1 MTAGASSSISGTK
14 YRKESHLV
22 VDTILRFC
30 MHAAKLVRPS
40 VWRHRRCFGEIYFA
54 RSASAQPS
62 IFQSI
67 GATMAA
73 DDEAAPS
80 SAAAPLDGGKDS
92 AKSKNPDNKSADAA
106 ASSKDTNTNTSNATA
121 DAGATTGGEGDAAGA
136 LATDAGGDSSTS
148 KPPKTPRGKAGKKK
162 NPRKTARGKANKA
175 QHPDYA
181 ALLPQT
187 QLDTTVRAWIDDDMP
202 SFDVGGLV
210 VGSKPA
216 TAQLWMKSSG
226 IFAGKPFFEAV
237 FRAVGCTVTWTK
249 LAAYEGRMI
258 SADGD
263 KKKTLMATVTG
274 PCNQILRGERT
285 ALCALSRC
293 SGVATESRAAV
304 DLAKSHGWDGLV
316 AGTRKTTPG
325 FRIVEKYGLLV
336 GGAATH
342 RLDLSQMVML
352 KDNHVWSA
360 GSIEGAVKLAR
371 KAAGFSQ
378 KIEVECRNLDEAIEA
393 AGAGADVSIYF

>member
-1 MTAGASSSISGTK
+1 
-14 YRKESHLV
+14 
-22 VDTILRFC
+22 
-30 MHAAKLVRPS
+30 MHARSKVSPYVRPS
-40 VWRHRRCFGEIYFA
+40 GGIGDV
-54 RSASAQPS
+54 SAKFISLSSSAQPS

-92 AKSKNPDNKSADAA
+92 AKSQNLANKSADAA
-106 ASSKDTNTNTSNATA
+106 ASPKDTDTNTSNVTA
-121 DAGATTGGEGDAAGA
+121 DAGATTGGDGDAAA
-136 LATDAGGDSSTS
+136 ADAGDDSSSS

-162 NPRKTARGKANKA
+162 APRKTPRGKANKA

-237 FRAVGCTVTWTK
+237 FRAVGCNVTWTK
-249 LAAYEGRMI
+249 LAAYEGRVI

-393 AGAGADVSIYF
+393 AAAGADVSIYF

>member
-1 MTAGASSSISGTK
+1 MISSTEADGSRTIRQSGK
-14 YRKESHLV
+14 SLS
-22 VDTILRFC
+22 
-30 MHAAKLVRPS
+30 VRGGN
-40 VWRHRRCFGEIYFA
+40 HRRCF
-54 RSASAQPS
+54 SAKFVANRQPS
-62 IFQSI
+62 IFQAFKHFT
-67 GATMAA
+67 ATMAA
-73 DDEAAPS
+73 DDEATPS
-80 SAAAPLDGGKDS
+80 PAAAPSDGGKES
-92 AKSKNPDNKSADAA
+92 TKSDNPNTTSADAA
-106 ASSKDTNTNTSNATA
+106 VSSKDTKTNTSDGTA
-121 DAGATTGGEGDAAGA
+121 NVAATTGA
-136 LATDAGGDSSTS
+136 GDSSSS

-162 NPRKTARGKANKA
+162 TPRKTPRGKANKA
-175 QHPDYA
+175 QRPDYA

-226 IFAGKPFFEAV
+226 VFAGKPFFDAV

-263 KKKTLMATVTG
+263 KRKILMATVTG

-293 SGVATESRAAV
+293 SGVATESHAAV

-371 KAAGFSQ
+371 KASGFSQ

-393 AGAGADVSIYF
+393 AGAGADVSIIYE